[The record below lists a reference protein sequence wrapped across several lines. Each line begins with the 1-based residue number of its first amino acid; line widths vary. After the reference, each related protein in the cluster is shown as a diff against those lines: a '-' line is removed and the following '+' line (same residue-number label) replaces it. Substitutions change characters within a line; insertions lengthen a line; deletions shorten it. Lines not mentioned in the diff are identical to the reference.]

1 LEGGSVIRDERFNR
15 LSLFLVESLPM
26 YSPGRLPAAHAGNLA
41 PLMLYRTRRE

>member
-1 LEGGSVIRDERFNR
+1 VCLCLASA
-15 LSLFLVESLPM
+15 LPM